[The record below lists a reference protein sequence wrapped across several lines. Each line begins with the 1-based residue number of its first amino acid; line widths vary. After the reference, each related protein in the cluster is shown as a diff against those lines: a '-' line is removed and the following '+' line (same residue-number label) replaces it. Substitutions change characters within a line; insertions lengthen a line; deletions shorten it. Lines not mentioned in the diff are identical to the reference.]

1 MLKNLNI
8 WFLSSL
14 LVSLGVLIPIVT
26 VFFSFFE
33 ETSNYYQILKDT
45 FLFEYIFNSFILLIC
60 VLALT
65 FIIGTTCAYLVS
77 FYKFPFSNFFK
88 WSLILGFA
96 VPPYIYAYSLTAFF
110 ENYGTAFTIL
120 INLFGEG
127 EYNKYIPKFD
137 GLLGAVLSLSFSL
150 FAYVYILS
158 RASFLYQS
166 QNLID
171 LGRSLGF
178 SKFKSLYSLI
188 LPAARPAIVAG
199 LSLVAMETLAEFGAV
214 DFFSINTLT
223 TGIYNSWITFDDLAF
238 SNRLSFF
245 LLIFIFACFII
256 ENFSRRNAKYHF
268 NSRGGFKHKEKIT
281 LTGKK
286 SFFAFLFCF
295 IIENY
300 SRKKA
305 KYHFNSRGGFKQKE
319 KIKLSGKK
327 SFFAFLFCFIIF
339 FLSFLFPLSQMLY
352 WTIKFPENLFDID
365 IISLTLNTIYL
376 VILSSIVLILFS
388 LLSNY
393 GNRVS
398 RNKILNFL
406 STISISGYAIPGVIL
421 AVAFITFIAWF
432 DDNVVKSLG
441 FLSIKK
447 IFIGSILGL
456 VLVYFVRF
464 YSLAFNGIKSGYEKI
479 NISVDES
486 SYLLGYS
493 KKKTFLNIHIPFLR
507 NSLLFVAILISLEII
522 RELPITLILRPFNF
536 ETFATTAYISAS
548 EDLLEAAAV
557 PSLFLILI
565 ATLFIMFTSKYIL
578 RENER

>member
-295 IIENY
+295 II
-300 SRKKA
+300 
-305 KYHFNSRGGFKQKE
+305 
-319 KIKLSGKK
+319 
-327 SFFAFLFCFIIF
+327 F

-565 ATLFIMFTSKYIL
+565 ATFFIIVTSKYIL
-578 RENER
+578 RDNDE

>member
-1 MLKNLNI
+1 MFLKKINLWN
-8 WFLSSL
+8 SSSFCIS
-14 LVSLGVLIPIVT
+14 VIVLIPILT
-26 VFFSFFE
+26 VFASFFE
-33 ETSNYYQILKDT
+33 DTSNYYQILKDT
-45 FLFEYIFNSFILLIC
+45 FLFEYIFNSLTLLIC
-60 VLALT
+60 VLVLT
-65 FIIGTTCAYLVS
+65 FIFGTTTAYLVS
-77 FYKFPFSNFFK
+77 FYTFPLSNFFK
-88 WSLILGFA
+88 WALILSFA

-110 ENYGTAFTIL
+110 ENYGTLFTIL
-120 INLFGEG
+120 KNLFGEAN
-127 EYNKYIPKFD
+127 YNQNIPKFD
-137 GLLGAVLSLSFSL
+137 GLFGAVISLSFSL
-150 FAYVYILS
+150 FAYVYILT

-171 LGRSLGF
+171 LGRNLGF
-178 SKFKSLYSLI
+178 SKWKSLHSLL
-188 LPAARPAIVAG
+188 LPAARPAIVTG

-238 SNRLSFF
+238 SNRISFF
-245 LLIFIFACFII
+245 LLIFIFSLFVL
-256 ENFSRRNAKYHF
+256 EN
-268 NSRGGFKHKEKIT
+268 
-281 LTGKK
+281 L
-286 SFFAFLFCF
+286 
-295 IIENY
+295 

-305 KYHFNSRGGFKQKE
+305 KYHSNIRGGIKQKM
-319 KIKLSGKK
+319 KIQLLGIKAFSAFMIC
-327 SFFAFLFCFIIF
+327 FFIF

-352 WTIKFPENLFDID
+352 WTLKFPENFFDLQIFT
-365 IISLTLNTIYL
+365 LTINTIYL
-376 VILSSIVLILFS
+376 VSLSSLVLIILSLI
-388 LLSNY
+388 SNY

-398 RNKILNFL
+398 KNKTLNLL
-406 STISISGYAIPGVIL
+406 STLSISGYAIPGIIL
-421 AVAFITFIAWF
+421 ALAFITFVAWF
-432 DDNVVKSLG
+432 DNNIVKELG

-447 IFIGSILGL
+447 FFIGSVFGL

-464 YSLAFNGIKSGYEKI
+464 YSLSFNGIKSGYEKI

-493 KKKTFLNIHIPFLR
+493 KKKTFMNIHIPFLK

-565 ATLFIMFTSKYIL
+565 ASLFIIISSKYIL
-578 RENER
+578 RENNE